1 MDAVRQGQTAQAL
14 RVWSDIN
21 YWSKGL
27 RFMSDRLGDQ
37 IAGASTLRTLVRHAA
52 LQAGLTP
59 VLVDTLSQEYA
70 QKMHAATDSGQL
82 TELIKKYIAAF
93 CAEVRK
99 INKKGE
105 SPLRPG
111 RRTPER
117 QPASDPG
124 YRRLCRL

>member
-1 MDAVRQGQTAQAL
+1 MFIYYELEEQLMDAVRQGRTAQAL
-14 RVWSDIN
+14 RISSDIN

-82 TELIKKYIAAF
+82 TELIKPLHARDLSASSR
-93 CAEVRK
+93 RK
-99 INKKGE
+99 LEAIMKLKGKE
-105 SPLRPG
+105 LFIW
-111 RRTPER
+111 
-117 QPASDPG
+117 
-124 YRRLCRL
+124 

>member
-1 MDAVRQGQTAQAL
+1 MFIYYELEEQLMDAVRQGRTAQTL
-14 RVWSDIN
+14 RISSDIN

-82 TELIKKYIAAF
+82 TELIKPLHARDLSASSR
-93 CAEVRK
+93 RK
-99 INKKGE
+99 LEAIMKLKGKE
-105 SPLRPG
+105 LFIW
-111 RRTPER
+111 
-117 QPASDPG
+117 
-124 YRRLCRL
+124 